1 MSSTKERILAVE
13 RILLRR
19 KSVSTQELRTALLN
33 EYGIE
38 ANRRSIYDDMAVLTR
53 FLPIELERGAGK
65 ARYVIR
71 EEDSLS

>member
-19 KSVSTQELRTALLN
+19 KSVSTQELRSALLN
-33 EYGIE
+33 EYGIDVD
-38 ANRRSIYDDMAVLTR
+38 RKSIYDDMAALTR

-71 EEDSLS
+71 GEDSLS